1 MKKQLLATSALVAAG
16 LIGTSGGALAQT
28 APASQPIQVTV
39 GGYMYQFF
47 GYVDQRDR
55 GVATGNGGAPST
67 VNPKPEKFLQTS
79 DSEIYFQGKTTLA
92 NGISLGMRIELE
104 GNTESDQ
111 IDESFGYVEG
121 AFGRI
126 EAGSTFGAAFKMG
139 YFAPE
144 AVVSQSMIGVNALQA
159 NLIAVPTQAYGAFD
173 NRLANTAIRDGDDAS
188 DKISYYTPRFE
199 GFQVGVS
206 YTPEQSQDSNHHIKF
221 ESNTYNNGVSAA
233 VNFVRAFGPIDTAI
247 YGGYQRWSKPAGGAT
262 SDATLSDPQTY
273 GFGGQVGYAG
283 FRFGGSYT
291 HAKDYVGIGGQT
303 TIQASPVSTQFTGA
317 TDQWDMGRT
326 WSVGLTYTFGPAV
339 VGVAYVDGRNRNST
353 GLGGGY
359 NTEQAV
365 DVGGRYQLGP
375 GVQVQAM
382 VFHAAINSA
391 MTTAY
396 ASQSATGVQTG
407 FLLNF

>member
-47 GYVDQRDR
+47 GYVSQRDR
-55 GVATGNGGAPST
+55 GPSAAVSATSPH
-67 VNPKPEKFLQTS
+67 PLKFLQTS

-126 EAGSTFGAAFKMG
+126 EAGSTFAAAFKMG
-139 YFAPE
+139 YHGPE
-144 AVVSQSMIGVNALQA
+144 AVQSQSMSGVNALQA
-159 NLIAVPTQAYGAFD
+159 NLIANPTSAYGAFD

-188 DKISYYTPRFE
+188 DKVSYYTPRFE

-221 ESNTYNNGVSAA
+221 GSNTYNNEVSAA
-233 VNFVRAFGPIDTAI
+233 INFVRAFGPIDTAI
-247 YGGYQRWSKPAGGAT
+247 YAGYQHANKPYGGTA
-262 SDATLSDPQTY
+262 SNATLSDPQTY
-273 GFGGQVGYAG
+273 GFGAQVGYAG
-283 FRFGGSYT
+283 FRFGGSFT
-291 HAKDYVGIGGQT
+291 KAKNFVGIGGAT
-303 TIQASPVSTQFTGA
+303 TIQASPVTTQFSGA
-317 TDQWDMGRT
+317 TDAWDQGRT
-326 WSVGLTYTFGPAV
+326 WDVGLTYTFGPAV
-339 VGVAYVDGRNRNST
+339 VGAYYVDGRNKNGT

-359 NTEQAV
+359 NTENAF

-382 VFHAAINSA
+382 VFHAKIHSA
-391 MTTAY
+391 
-396 ASQSATGVQTG
+396 ASSALSSQNATGIQTG